1 MGRFDRM
8 VMELQCKWARRRE
21 ATGIHQIT
29 STTRT
34 MRWLVGLLLVAVVVL
49 AATPDPTLIPPRGWN
64 PCNGFNCNMANIGED
79 VLKVRSAALG

>member
-1 MGRFDRM
+1 
-8 VMELQCKWARRRE
+8 
-21 ATGIHQIT
+21 
-29 STTRT
+29 